1 MQTRKKYIFLTFLAS
16 WLLLFF
22 FGGDQLRRFAFFSGR
37 KAEARRSWPRW
48 TDRTLLK
55 SFADPEELQRDGDP
69 SLLSPRERR
78 AAWLSVYRRSSC
90 RMETCFDFSRCEK
103 HGFKVFTYPQERGQP
118 VSETYGKI
126 LSSIERSRYHT
137 LNPEEACLFILSID
151 TLDRDHL
158 SGQYVRNV
166 DEKIRGF
173 PLWNGGRNH
182 LIFNLYSG
190 TWPSYTGE
198 LGFDIGQA
206 ILAKASFD
214 SQSFRPGF
222 DVSIPLFSK
231 EHPQRGGDRGW
242 LYQDSVPPKKKYLL
256 VFKGKRYLTGIGSG
270 TRNALHHIHNGKDII
285 SLTTCKHGKDWE
297 KHKDTR
303 CDKDN
308 VDYERFD
315 YRELL
320 RNSTFCIV
328 PRGRRLGS
336 FRFLEALQAACI
348 PVLLSDGWELPF
360 AEAIDWGKA
369 AVVGSE
375 RLLLQIPSAVRCIH
389 PERVL
394 AFQQQTQFLWD
405 AYFSS
410 VDKIVHTTLEIIKDR
425 LSPHRSRSR
434 SLWNTLPGGLL
445 VLPDFSTHLGDF
457 PFYYLQHGYSP
468 SKKFTAFIR
477 AVSQAGSL
485 SQPILRL
492 IQAVSGSQYC
502 AQIVVL
508 WSCEKPPPPSGKWPQ
523 SAVPLTIIQGRRK
536 VRGAGHGQGSG
547 TRAGSRSSHPTAQP
561 HPSVLPPQLSDRF
574 FPFEAIQTDAVLSL
588 DEDTS
593 LSTSEVDFAFLVWRS
608 FPERIVG
615 FPTQSHF
622 WDPEQGRWGYTSK
635 WTNELSIVLTA
646 AAFYHRYY
654 HSLFTEYLPAGL
666 RELVDGLA
674 ACEDILMN
682 VLVAAVTKLPPI
694 KVTQRKQHKEV
705 VAQQAECRDGAA
717 GTPPPGQRSSS
728 APHSAP
734 AKVKGTAGSRRFSQ
748 RQDCLNQL
756 ADWFGYM
763 PLVSSQLRLDPV
775 LFKDQVSVLRK
786 KYPSLEKP

>member
-37 KAEARRSWPRW
+37 KAEARRNWPHW
-48 TDRTLLK
+48 TDRSLLK
-55 SFADPEELQRDGDP
+55 SFAEPEELQSDGDP

-78 AAWLSVYRRSSC
+78 AAWLSVYKNSRC

-103 HGFKVFTYPQERGQP
+103 NGFKVFTYPRERDQP
-118 VSETYGKI
+118 LSESYSKI
-126 LSSIERSRYHT
+126 LTSIERSRYYT
-137 LNPEEACLFILSID
+137 PNPEEACLFILSID

-158 SGQYVRNV
+158 SAQYVRNV

-173 PLWNGGRNH
+173 QLWNGGRNH

-190 TWPSYTGE
+190 TWPNYTE
-198 LGFDIGQA
+198 DLGFDIGQA
-206 ILAKASFD
+206 ILAKASFYTEN
-214 SQSFRPGF
+214 FRPGF
-222 DVSIPLFSK
+222 DISIPLFSK
-231 EHPQRGGDRGW
+231 DHPQRGGERGW
-242 LYQDSVPPKKKYLL
+242 LYQDSIPPKKKYLL

-270 TRNALHHIHNGKDII
+270 TRNALHHIHNGKDIV

-308 VDYERFD
+308 VDYEKFD
-315 YRELL
+315 YQELL
-320 RNSTFCIV
+320 HNSTFCIV

-369 AVVGSE
+369 AVVGNE
-375 RLLLQIPSAVRCIH
+375 RLLLQI
-389 PERVL
+389 
-394 AFQQQTQFLWD
+394 
-405 AYFSS
+405 
-410 VDKIVHTTLEIIKDR
+410 IKDR
-425 LSPHRSRSR
+425 LLPHRSRSR
-434 SLWNTLPGGLL
+434 FLWNTLPGGLL
-445 VLPDFSTHLGDF
+445 ALPDFSTHLGDF
-457 PFYYLQHGYSP
+457 PFYYLQRGSSP
-468 SKKFTAFIR
+468 SEKFTAFIR
-477 AVSQAGSL
+477 AASPAGSL
-485 SQPILRL
+485 SQSILRL
-492 IQAVSGSQYC
+492 IQAVSSSQYC
-502 AQIVVL
+502 AQILVL

-523 SAVPLTIIQGRRK
+523 TTVPLTIIQGRRK
-536 VRGAGHGQGSG
+536 VRR
-547 TRAGSRSSHPTAQP
+547 TRI
-561 HPSVLPPQLSDRF
+561 DRF
-574 FPFEAIQTDAVLSL
+574 FPYAAIQTDAVLSL
-588 DEDTS
+588 DEHTS
-593 LSTSEVDFAFLVWRS
+593 LSTSEVDFAFVVWRS

-615 FPTQSHF
+615 FPSWSHF
-622 WDPEQGRWGYTSK
+622 WDPEQRRWGCTSK

-646 AAFYHRYY
+646 ATFYHRYY

-674 ACEDILMN
+674 TCEDILMN

-694 KVTQRKQHKEV
+694 KVTQHKQHKETV
-705 VAQQAECRDGAA
+705 PQQVGCKDGDA
-717 GTPPPGQRSSS
+717 GTPRLGELSPSPL
-728 APHSAP
+728 HSPP
-734 AKVKGTAGSRRFSQ
+734 AKVKGTAPGGRHFYHQ
-748 RQDCLNQL
+748 QDCLNQL
-756 ADWFGYM
+756 VDWFGYM

-786 KYPSLEKP
+786 KYPRLEKP

>member
-16 WLLLFF
+16 WLLLFL
-22 FGGDQLRRFAFFSGR
+22 FGGDQLRHFAFFSGR
-37 KAEARRSWPRW
+37 KAKARRSWPHW
-48 TDRTLLK
+48 TDRSLLK
-55 SFADPEELQRDGDP
+55 SFADAEELQRDGDP
-69 SLLSPRERR
+69 ALLSPRERR
-78 AAWLSVYRRSSC
+78 AARLSVHRSSSC

-118 VSETYGKI
+118 VSESYGKI

-137 LNPEEACLFILSID
+137 GNPEEACLFILGID

-190 TWPSYTGE
+190 TWPNYTGE

-206 ILAKASFD
+206 MLAKASFD
-214 SQSFRPGF
+214 TDSFRPGF
-222 DVSIPLFSK
+222 DISIPLFSK

-242 LYQDSVPPKKKYLL
+242 LYQDSLPPKKKYLL

-308 VDYERFD
+308 VDYEKFD
-315 YRELL
+315 YQELL
-320 RNSTFCIV
+320 HNSTFCIV

-394 AFQQQTQFLWD
+394 AFQQQTQLLWD

-425 LSPHRSRSR
+425 LAPHRSRSR
-434 SLWNTLPGGLL
+434 FLWNALPGGLL

-457 PFYYLQHGYSP
+457 PFYYLQHGKILP
-468 SKKFTAFIR
+468 VPKFTAFIR
-477 AVSQAGSL
+477 AVSQAGSP
-485 SQPILRL
+485 SQSILRL
-492 IQAVSGSQYC
+492 IQAVSASQYC
-502 AQIVVL
+502 AQILVL

-523 SAVPLTIIQGRRK
+523 TPVPLTIIQGRRK
-536 VRGAGHGQGSG
+536 
-547 TRAGSRSSHPTAQP
+547 
-561 HPSVLPPQLSDRF
+561 LSDRF

-588 DEDTS
+588 DEHTI
-593 LSTSEVDFAFLVWRS
+593 LSTSEVDFAFVVWRS

-615 FPTQSHF
+615 FPAQSHF
-622 WDPEQGRWGYTSK
+622 WDREQGRWGYTSK
-635 WTNELSIVLTA
+635 WNNELSIVLTA

-654 HSLFTEYLPAGL
+654 HTLFTEYLPAGL

-694 KVTQRKQHKEV
+694 KVTQRKQHKE
-705 VAQQAECRDGAA
+705 G
-717 GTPPPGQRSSS
+717 
-728 APHSAP
+728 
-734 AKVKGTAGSRRFSQ
+734 GTAGSRRSSQ
-748 RQDCLNQL
+748 RQDCLDQL

-786 KYPSLEKP
+786 KYPRLEKP

>member
-1 MQTRKKYIFLTFLAS
+1 
-16 WLLLFF
+16 
-22 FGGDQLRRFAFFSGR
+22 R
-37 KAEARRSWPRW
+37 KAEARRNWPLW
-48 TDRTLLK
+48 TDRALLK
-55 SFADPEELQRDGDP
+55 SFADPEELRSDGDP
-69 SLLSPRERR
+69 SLPSPRERR
-78 AAWLSVYRRSSC
+78 AAWLSIYKHSRC

-103 HGFKVFTYPQERGQP
+103 HGFRVFTYPRERDQP
-118 VSETYGKI
+118 LSESYSKI
-126 LSSIERSRYHT
+126 LTSIERSRYYT
-137 LNPEEACLFILSID
+137 PNPEEACLFILSID

-190 TWPSYTGE
+190 TWPSYTE
-198 LGFDIGQA
+198 DLGFDIGQA
-206 ILAKASFD
+206 ILAKASFYTE
-214 SQSFRPGF
+214 SFRPGF
-222 DVSIPLFSK
+222 DISIPLFSK
-231 EHPQRGGDRGW
+231 DHPQRGGERGW
-242 LYQDSVPPKKKYLL
+242 LYQDSIPPKKKYLL

-308 VDYERFD
+308 VNYEKFD
-315 YRELL
+315 YQELL
-320 RNSTFCIV
+320 HNSTFCIV

-360 AEAIDWGKA
+360 AEVIDWGKA
-369 AVVGSE
+369 AVVGNE

-425 LSPHRSRSR
+425 LLPHRSRSR
-434 SLWNTLPGGLL
+434 FLWNTLPGGLL
-445 VLPDFSTHLGDF
+445 ALPDFSTHLGDF
-457 PFYYLQHGYSP
+457 PFYYLQHAVGLGRGGLSHGHPANTDAPTQTPP
-468 SKKFTAFIR
+468 S
-477 AVSQAGSL
+477 VLVLPLQ
-485 SQPILRL
+485 IL
-492 IQAVSGSQYC
+492 
-502 AQIVVL
+502 VL

-523 SAVPLTIIQGRRK
+523 TAVPLTVIQGRRK
-536 VRGAGHGQGSG
+536 
-547 TRAGSRSSHPTAQP
+547 
-561 HPSVLPPQLSDRF
+561 LSDRF
-574 FPFEAIQTDAVLSL
+574 FPYAAIQTDAVLSL
-588 DEDTS
+588 DEHTS
-593 LSTSEVDFAFLVWRS
+593 LSTSEVDFAFVVWRS

-622 WDPEQGRWGYTSK
+622 WDAEQRRWGYTSQ

-646 AAFYHRYY
+646 AAFY

-682 VLVAAVTKLPPI
+682 LLVAAATKLPPI
-694 KVTQRKQHKEV
+694 KVTQRKQHKETV
-705 VAQQAECRDGAA
+705 PQQVKGAA
-717 GTPPPGQRSSS
+717 GTASG
-728 APHSAP
+728 
-734 AKVKGTAGSRRFSQ
+734 RRLSQ
-748 RQDCLNQL
+748 RQDCLARL
-756 ADWFGYM
+756 ADWFGHM

-786 KYPSLEKP
+786 KYPRLER

>member
-22 FGGDQLRRFAFFSGR
+22 FGGDQLRRFAFFSGT

-48 TDRTLLK
+48 TDRSLLK

-78 AAWLSVYRRSSC
+78 AAWLSGHRGSRC
-90 RMETCFDFSRCEK
+90 RMETCFDLSRCERN
-103 HGFKVFTYPQERGQP
+103 GFKVFAYPQERGQP

-137 LNPEEACLFILSID
+137 PRPEEACLFILGID
-151 TLDRDHL
+151 TLDRDRL
-158 SGQYVRNV
+158 SGHYVRDV
-166 DEKIRGF
+166 QEKIRGF

-190 TWPSYTGE
+190 TWPSYGGE
-198 LGFDIGQA
+198 LGFDAGHA
-206 ILAKASFD
+206 ILARASFD

-222 DVSIPLFSK
+222 DVSIPLFPK
-231 EHPQRGGDRGW
+231 EHPQRGGDAGR
-242 LYQDSVPPKKKYLL
+242 LRRDSVPPRKKYLL

-297 KHKDTR
+297 KHKDAR

-315 YRELL
+315 YQELL
-320 RNSTFCIV
+320 HNSTFCIV

-375 RLLLQIPSAVRCIH
+375 RLLLQ
-389 PERVL
+389 
-394 AFQQQTQFLWD
+394 QQTQFLWD

-434 SLWNTLPGGLL
+434 FLWNALPGGLL
-445 VLPDFSTHLGDF
+445 VLPDFSTHPGDF
-457 PFYYLQHGYSP
+457 PFYYLHHGYSP

-485 SQPILRL
+485 SQPLLRL
-492 IQAVSGSQYC
+492 IQAVSGSRYC

-523 SAVPLTIIQGRRK
+523 SSVPLTVIQGRRK
-536 VRGAGHGQGSG
+536 
-547 TRAGSRSSHPTAQP
+547 
-561 HPSVLPPQLSDRF
+561 LSERF
-574 FPFEAIQTDAVLSL
+574 FPFGAIQTDAVLSL

-593 LSTSEVDFAFLVWRS
+593 LSTSEVDFAFSVWRS

-615 FPTQSHF
+615 FPAQSHF
-622 WDPEQGRWGYTSK
+622 WDAERGRWGCTSR

-694 KVTQRKQHKEV
+694 KVTQRKQHKEG
-705 VAQQAECRDGAA
+705 VAQQAGRGDGAA
-717 GTPPPGQRSSS
+717 GSPPAPLS
-728 APHSAP
+728 AA
-734 AKVKGTAGSRRFSQ
+734 AAQAEGAGGSRRFP
-748 RQDCLNQL
+748 RRRDCLNQL
-756 ADWFGYM
+756 ADWFGRM
-763 PLVSSQLRLDPV
+763 PLVSSRLRLDPV

>member
-22 FGGDQLRRFAFFSGR
+22 FGGDQLRRFAFFSRR
-37 KAEARRSWPRW
+37 KAEAQRSWPRW
-48 TDRTLLK
+48 TDRSLLR
-55 SFADPEELQRDGDP
+55 SFAEPRELQGDGDLP
-69 SLLSPRERR
+69 QPSPRARQ
-78 AAWLSVYRRSSC
+78 AAGLSTRGGSRC

-103 HGFKVFTYPQERGQP
+103 HGFKVFTYPRERGEP
-118 VSETYGKI
+118 VSESYGKI
-126 LSSIERSRYHT
+126 LASIERSRYYT
-137 LNPEEACLFILSID
+137 PRPEEACLFVLGID
-151 TLDRDHL
+151 TLDRDRL
-158 SGQYVRNV
+158 SAHYVRGM
-166 DEKIRGF
+166 DQKIRGS

-182 LIFNLYSG
+182 LVFNLYSG
-190 TWPSYTGE
+190 TWPNYTEE
-198 LGFDIGQA
+198 LGFDVGHA
-206 ILAKASFD
+206 MLAKASFD
-214 SQSFRPGF
+214 SESFRPGF
-222 DVSIPLFSK
+222 DVSIPLFPK
-231 EHPQRGGDRGW
+231 EHPQRGGQKGW
-242 LYQDSVPPKKKYLL
+242 LQSVPPKKKYLL

-270 TRNALHHIHNGKDII
+270 TRNALHHIHNGRDIV

-308 VDYERFD
+308 VDYEKFD
-315 YRELL
+315 YQELL
-320 RNSTFCIV
+320 HNSTFCIV

-360 AEAIDWGKA
+360 SEVIDWGKA

-375 RLLLQIPSAVRCIH
+375 RLLLQIPSAVRCIP

-410 VDKIVHTTLEIIKDR
+410 VDKIVHTTLEIIRDR
-425 LSPHRSRSR
+425 LLPHRSRSR
-434 SLWNTLPGGLL
+434 FLWNALPGGLL
-445 VLPDFSTHLGDF
+445 ALPDFSTHLGDF
-457 PFYYLQHGYSP
+457 PFYYLQHGSSP
-468 SKKFTAFIR
+468 SNKFTALLR
-477 AVSQAGSL
+477 AASSPGSL

-492 IQAVSGSQYC
+492 IQAVSRSPYC
-502 AQIVVL
+502 AQILVL

-523 SAVPLTIIQGRRK
+523 TTVPLTIIQGRTK
-536 VRGAGHGQGSG
+536 
-547 TRAGSRSSHPTAQP
+547 
-561 HPSVLPPQLSDRF
+561 LSDRF
-574 FPFEAIQTDAVLSL
+574 FPYAAIRTDAVLSL
-588 DEDTS
+588 DEHTS
-593 LSTSEVDFAFLVWRS
+593 LSTSEVDFAFVVWRS

-615 FPTQSHF
+615 FPARSHF
-622 WDPEQGRWGYTSK
+622 WDPEQKRWGYTSR

-682 VLVAAVTKLPPI
+682 LLVAAVTKLPPI
-694 KVTQRKQHKEV
+694 KVTQRKQHKEAV
-705 VAQQAECRDGAA
+705 SQPVG
-717 GTPPPGQRSSS
+717 P
-728 APHSAP
+728 
-734 AKVKGTAGSRRFSQ
+734 GSRRSSQ
-748 RQDCLNQL
+748 QQDCLNQL
-756 ADWFGYM
+756 ADWFGSM

-786 KYPSLEKP
+786 KYRQLEK

>member
-22 FGGDQLRRFAFFSGR
+22 FGGDQLRRFAFFPGR
-37 KAEARRSWPRW
+37 KAEARRNWPRW
-48 TDRTLLK
+48 TDRSLLK
-55 SFADPEELQRDGDP
+55 SFADPEELQSDGDP
-69 SLLSPRERR
+69 SLPSPRERR
-78 AAWLSVYRRSSC
+78 AARLSVYRNSRC

-103 HGFKVFTYPQERGQP
+103 NGFKVFTYPREWDQP
-118 VSETYGKI
+118 LSESYSKI
-126 LSSIERSRYHT
+126 LTSIQRSRYYT
-137 LNPEEACLFILSID
+137 PKPEEACLFILSID

-166 DEKIRGF
+166 DEKIRSF

-190 TWPSYTGE
+190 TWPNYTE
-198 LGFDIGQA
+198 DLGFDIGQA
-206 ILAKASFD
+206 ILAKASFYTEN
-214 SQSFRPGF
+214 FRPGF
-222 DVSIPLFSK
+222 DISIPLFSRD
-231 EHPQRGGDRGW
+231 HPQRGGEKGW
-242 LYQDSVPPKKKYLL
+242 LYQDSIPPKKKYLL

-308 VDYERFD
+308 VDYEKFD
-315 YRELL
+315 YQELL
-320 RNSTFCIV
+320 HNSTFCIV

-375 RLLLQIPSAVRCIH
+375 KLLLQIPSAVRCIH

-405 AYFSS
+405 SYFSS

-425 LSPHRSRSR
+425 LLPHRSRSR
-434 SLWNTLPGGLL
+434 FLWNSLPGGLL
-445 VLPDFSTHLGDF
+445 ALPDFSTHPGDF
-457 PFYYLQHGYSP
+457 PFYYLQHGSSP
-468 SKKFTAFIR
+468 SEKFTAFIR
-477 AVSQAGSL
+477 TISPVGSP

-492 IQAVSGSQYC
+492 IQAVSASQYC
-502 AQIVVL
+502 AQILVL
-508 WSCEKPPPPSGKWPQ
+508 WSSEKPPPPSGRWPQ
-523 SAVPLTIIQGRRK
+523 TPMPLTIIQG
-536 VRGAGHGQGSG
+536 SG
-547 TRAGSRSSHPTAQP
+547 K
-561 HPSVLPPQLSDRF
+561 LSDRF
-574 FPFEAIQTDAVLSL
+574 FPFAAIQTDAVLSL
-588 DEDTS
+588 DEHSS
-593 LSTSEVDFAFLVWRS
+593 LSTSEVDFAFMVWRS

-615 FPTQSHF
+615 FPSCSHF
-622 WDPEQGRWGYTSK
+622 WDPEQRCWGYTPK
-635 WTNELSIVLTA
+635 WTNEFSIILTT
-646 AAFYHRYY
+646 AAFYHRYPGQGDAGGAGGSAAFCLPPPPHSLPRYY
-654 HSLFTEYLPAGL
+654 HSLFTQYLPAGL
-666 RELVDGLA
+666 RELVGGLA

-694 KVTQRKQHKEV
+694 KVTQRKQHKESV
-705 VAQQAECRDGAA
+705 SQ
-717 GTPPPGQRSSS
+717 
-728 APHSAP
+728 
-734 AKVKGTAGSRRFSQ
+734 Q
-748 RQDCLNQL
+748 RQDCLSQL
-756 ADWFGYM
+756 VDWFGSM

-786 KYPSLEKP
+786 KYPRLEKP

>member
-22 FGGDQLRRFAFFSGR
+22 FFGDQLHRFAFFSVR
-37 KAEARRSWPRW
+37 KAEARRNWPHW
-48 TDRTLLK
+48 TDRSLLK
-55 SFADPEELQRDGDP
+55 SFADPKELQSDGDP
-69 SLLSPRERR
+69 SLPSPRARR
-78 AAWLSVYRRSSC
+78 AARLSVYKNSRC

-103 HGFKVFTYPQERGQP
+103 HGFKVFTYPRERDQP
-118 VSETYGKI
+118 LSESYDKI
-126 LSSIERSRYHT
+126 LTSIERSRYYT
-137 LNPEEACLFILSID
+137 PNPEEACLFILSID

-166 DEKIRGF
+166 DEKIRSF

-190 TWPSYTGE
+190 TWPNYTE
-198 LGFDIGQA
+198 DLGFDIGQA
-206 ILAKASFD
+206 ILAKASFYTE
-214 SQSFRPGF
+214 SFRPGF
-222 DVSIPLFSK
+222 DISIPLFSK
-231 EHPQRGGDRGW
+231 DHPQRGGERGW
-242 LYQDSVPPKKKYLL
+242 LYQDSIHPKKKYLL

-308 VDYERFD
+308 VDYEKFD
-315 YRELL
+315 YQELL
-320 RNSTFCIV
+320 HNSTFCIV

-369 AVVGSE
+369 AVVGNE

-394 AFQQQTQFLWD
+394 AFRQQTQFLWD

-425 LSPHRSRSR
+425 LLPHRSRSR
-434 SLWNTLPGGLL
+434 FLWNTLPGGLL
-445 VLPDFSTHLGDF
+445 ALPDFSTHPGDF
-457 PFYYLQHGYSP
+457 PFYYLQHGSSP
-468 SKKFTAFIR
+468 SEKFTAFIR
-477 AVSQAGSL
+477 AVSPTGSL

-502 AQIVVL
+502 AQILVL

-523 SAVPLTIIQGRRK
+523 TAVPLTIIQGGRK
-536 VRGAGHGQGSG
+536 VRGAG
-547 TRAGSRSSHPTAQP
+547 
-561 HPSVLPPQLSDRF
+561 LSDRF
-574 FPFEAIQTDAVLSL
+574 FPYAAIRTDAVLSL
-588 DEDTS
+588 DEHTS
-593 LSTSEVDFAFLVWRS
+593 LSTSEVDFAFVVWRS

-615 FPTQSHF
+615 FPTRSHF
-622 WDPEQGRWGYTSK
+622 WDTEQRRWGYTSK

-694 KVTQRKQHKEV
+694 KVTQRKQHKETV
-705 VAQQAECRDGAA
+705 PQQVGCKAGDV
-717 GTPPPGQRSSS
+717 GTPPAGERSPSPPRS
-728 APHSAP
+728 PP
-734 AKVKGTAGSRRFSQ
+734 AKVKGTAGAAGSRCFSQ

-756 ADWFGYM
+756 VDWFGYM
-763 PLVSSQLRLDPV
+763 PLVPSQLRLDPV

-786 KYPSLEKP
+786 KYPRLEKP

>member
-1 MQTRKKYIFLTFLAS
+1 MQTRKKYIFLTFLVS

-22 FGGDQLRRFAFFSGR
+22 FGGDHLRHFAFFSGR
-37 KAEARRSWPRW
+37 KAEARRNWPLW
-48 TDRTLLK
+48 TDRSLLK
-55 SFADPEELQRDGDP
+55 SFADPEELQSDGDP
-69 SLLSPRERR
+69 SLPSPRERR
-78 AAWLSVYRRSSC
+78 AAWLSIYKNSRC

-103 HGFKVFTYPQERGQP
+103 HGFKVFTYPRERDQP
-118 VSETYGKI
+118 LSESYGKI
-126 LSSIERSRYHT
+126 LTSIERSRYYT
-137 LNPEEACLFILSID
+137 PNPEEACLFILSID

-158 SGQYVRNV
+158 SGQYVHNV
-166 DEKIRGF
+166 NEKIRGF

-190 TWPSYTGE
+190 TWPNYTE
-198 LGFDIGQA
+198 DLGFDIGQA
-206 ILAKASFD
+206 ILAKASFYTET
-214 SQSFRPGF
+214 FRPGF
-222 DVSIPLFSK
+222 DISIPLFSK
-231 EHPQRGGDRGW
+231 DHPQRGGERGW
-242 LYQDSVPPKKKYLL
+242 LYQDSIPPKKKYLL

-270 TRNALHHIHNGKDII
+270 TRNALHHIHNGKDIV

-308 VDYERFD
+308 VDYEKFD
-315 YRELL
+315 YQELL
-320 RNSTFCIV
+320 HNSTFCIV

-369 AVVGSE
+369 AVVGNE

-410 VDKIVHTTLEIIKDR
+410 VDKIHLPGLWQIIKDR
-425 LSPHRSRSR
+425 LLPHRSRSR
-434 SLWNTLPGGLL
+434 FLWNTLPGGLL
-445 VLPDFSTHLGDF
+445 ALPDFSTHPGDF
-457 PFYYLQHGYSP
+457 PFYYLRHGRTPPALAEHGKLSACHTTFPLPPFSGSSP
-468 SKKFTAFIR
+468 SEKFTAFIR
-477 AVSQAGSL
+477 AVSPASSL

-492 IQAVSGSQYC
+492 IQAVSGSHYC
-502 AQIVVL
+502 AQILVL

-523 SAVPLTIIQGRRK
+523 TTVPLTIIQGRRK
-536 VRGAGHGQGSG
+536 
-547 TRAGSRSSHPTAQP
+547 
-561 HPSVLPPQLSDRF
+561 LSDRF
-574 FPFEAIQTDAVLSL
+574 FPYAAIQTDAVLSL
-588 DEDTS
+588 DEHSS
-593 LSTSEVDFAFLVWRS
+593 LSTSEVDFAFVVWRS

-615 FPTQSHF
+615 FPAWSHF
-622 WDPEQGRWGYTSK
+622 WDAEQRRWGYTSK

-694 KVTQRKQHKEV
+694 KVTQRKQHKETV
-705 VAQQAECRDGAA
+705 PQQVGCEDGDA
-717 GTPPPGQRSSS
+717 GTPLASERSPSPPRS
-728 APHSAP
+728 PP
-734 AKVKGTAGSRRFSQ
+734 AKVKGMAGTAGGRRFSQ

-786 KYPSLEKP
+786 KYPRLEKP

>member
-37 KAEARRSWPRW
+37 KVEARRSWPRW
-48 TDRTLLK
+48 TDRTLLR

-69 SLLSPRERR
+69 ALLSPRERR
-78 AAWLSVYRRSSC
+78 AAWLSVYKTSRC
-90 RMETCFDFSRCEK
+90 RMETCFDFSRCER

-118 VSETYGKI
+118 VSETYSKI

-137 LNPEEACLFILSID
+137 PNPEEACLFILSID

-158 SGQYVRNV
+158 SAQYVRNV

-190 TWPSYTGE
+190 TWPGYTGE

-214 SQSFRPGF
+214 TQSFRPGF

-231 EHPQRGGDRGW
+231 DHPQRGGDRAAAQLHLLHRAPGQA
-242 LYQDSVPPKKKYLL
+242 LGLLPLPRGSAGTGRAGAPETPSPGAGGSVPAC
-256 VFKGKRYLTGIGSG
+256 G
-270 TRNALHHIHNGKDII
+270 
-285 SLTTCKHGKDWE
+285 
-297 KHKDTR
+297 
-303 CDKDN
+303 
-308 VDYERFD
+308 
-315 YRELL
+315 
-320 RNSTFCIV
+320 V
-328 PRGRRLGS
+328 PP
-336 FRFLEALQAACI
+336 QAACI

-360 AEAIDWGKA
+360 SEAIDWGKA

-375 RLLLQIPSAVRCIH
+375 RLLLQVPA
-389 PERVL
+389 PDPRVL

-425 LSPHRSRSR
+425 LSPPRSRSR
-434 SLWNTLPGGLL
+434 LLWNALPGGLL

-468 SKKFTAFIR
+468 SKKFTALIR
-477 AVSQAGSL
+477 VVSQAGSL

-536 VRGAGHGQGSG
+536 
-547 TRAGSRSSHPTAQP
+547 
-561 HPSVLPPQLSDRF
+561 LSDRF

-593 LSTSEVDFAFLVWRS
+593 LSTSEVDFAFSVWRS

-646 AAFYHRYY
+646 AAFYHRY
-654 HSLFTEYLPAGL
+654 PAG
-666 RELVDGLA
+666 RGCGA
-674 ACEDILMN
+674 
-682 VLVAAVTKLPPI
+682 AAVLLSEPRCAGCARPPLPSPP
-694 KVTQRKQHKEV
+694 
-705 VAQQAECRDGAA
+705 AA
-717 GTPPPGQRSSS
+717 SP
-728 APHSAP
+728 AP
-734 AKVKGTAGSRRFSQ
+734 R
-748 RQDCLNQL
+748 
-756 ADWFGYM
+756 
-763 PLVSSQLRLDPV
+763 
-775 LFKDQVSVLRK
+775 
-786 KYPSLEKP
+786 

>member
-48 TDRTLLK
+48 TDRSLLK

-69 SLLSPRERR
+69 SLPSPRERR
-78 AAWLSVYRRSSC
+78 AARLSVYRSGRC
-90 RMETCFDFSRCEK
+90 RMETCFDFSRCER
-103 HGFKVFTYPQERGQP
+103 HGFKVFTYPRERGQP

-137 LNPEEACLFILSID
+137 AKPEEACLFILGID

-158 SGQYVRNV
+158 SGHYVRDV
-166 DEKIRGF
+166 DQKIRGF

-190 TWPSYTGE
+190 TWPSYTGD

-206 ILAKASFD
+206 MLAKASFD
-214 SQSFRPGF
+214 SRSFRPGF

-231 EHPQRGGDRGW
+231 EHPQRGGDSGR
-242 LYQDSVPPKKKYLL
+242 LSQDSVPPRKKYLL

-270 TRNALHHIHNGKDII
+270 TRNALHHIHNGEDII

-315 YRELL
+315 YQELL
-320 RNSTFCIV
+320 HNSTFCIV

-360 AEAIDWGKA
+360 SEAIDWGRA
-369 AVVGSE
+369 AVLGSE
-375 RLLLQIPSAVRCIH
+375 RLLLQIPSAVRLIH

-434 SLWNTLPGGLL
+434 FLWNSLPGGLL
-445 VLPDFSTHLGDF
+445 VLPDFSTHPGDF

-477 AVSQAGSL
+477 AASQSGSL

-492 IQAVSGSQYC
+492 IQA
-502 AQIVVL
+502 
-508 WSCEKPPPPSGKWPQ
+508 KPPPPSGKWPQ
-523 SAVPLTIIQGRRK
+523 STVPLSIIQGRGK
-536 VRGAGHGQGSG
+536 
-547 TRAGSRSSHPTAQP
+547 
-561 HPSVLPPQLSDRF
+561 LSDRF

-588 DEDTS
+588 DEDSS
-593 LSTSEVDFAFLVWRS
+593 LSSSEVDFAFLVWCS

-635 WTNELSIVLTA
+635 RTNEISIVLTA

-694 KVTQRKQHKEV
+694 KVTQRRQHRE
-705 VAQQAECRDGAA
+705 GTAA
-717 GTPPPGQRSSS
+717 G
-728 APHSAP
+728 
-734 AKVKGTAGSRRFSQ
+734 RRFSQ

-756 ADWFGYM
+756 GNWFGYM
-763 PLVSSQLRLDPV
+763 PLVSSRLRLDPV

>member
-22 FGGDQLRRFAFFSGR
+22 FGGDQLRHFTFFSGR
-37 KAEARRSWPRW
+37 KAEARRNWPRW
-48 TDRTLLK
+48 TDQSLLK

-69 SLLSPRERR
+69 SLPSPRAQR
-78 AAWLSVYRRSSC
+78 AARLSVYKNSRC

-103 HGFKVFTYPQERGQP
+103 HGFKVFTYPRERDQP
-118 VSETYGKI
+118 LSESYGKI
-126 LSSIERSRYHT
+126 LASIERSRYYT
-137 LNPEEACLFILSID
+137 PNPEEACLFILSID

-158 SGQYVRNV
+158 SRQYVHNV
-166 DEKIRGF
+166 DEKIRSF

-190 TWPSYTGE
+190 TWPNYTE
-198 LGFDIGQA
+198 DLGFDIGQA
-206 ILAKASFD
+206 ILAKASFYTE
-214 SQSFRPGF
+214 SFRPGF
-222 DVSIPLFSK
+222 DISIPLFSK
-231 EHPQRGGDRGW
+231 DHPQRGGERGW
-242 LYQDSVPPKKKYLL
+242 LYRDSIHPKKKYLL

-270 TRNALHHIHNGKDII
+270 TRNALHHIHNGKDIV

-308 VDYERFD
+308 VNYEKFD
-315 YRELL
+315 YQELL
-320 RNSTFCIV
+320 HNSTFCIV

-369 AVVGSE
+369 AVVGNE
-375 RLLLQIPSAVRCIH
+375 RLLLQIPSAVRCID

-425 LSPHRSRSR
+425 LLPHRSRSR
-434 SLWNTLPGGLL
+434 FLWNRLPGGLL
-445 VLPDFSTHLGDF
+445 ALPNFSTHPRDF
-457 PFYYLQHGYSP
+457 PFYYLQHGSSP
-468 SKKFTAFIR
+468 SEKFTAFIR
-477 AVSQAGSL
+477 AVSQSGSL

-502 AQIVVL
+502 AQILVL
-508 WSCEKPPPPSGKWPQ
+508 WSCEKPPPPSGKWPRTT
-523 SAVPLTIIQGRRK
+523 VPLTIIQGRR
-536 VRGAGHGQGSG
+536 R
-547 TRAGSRSSHPTAQP
+547 
-561 HPSVLPPQLSDRF
+561 LSDRF
-574 FPFEAIQTDAVLSL
+574 FPYAAIQTDAVLSL

-593 LSTSEVDFAFLVWRS
+593 LSTSEVDFAFVVWRS

-622 WDPEQGRWGYTSK
+622 WDAEQRRWGYTSK

-646 AAFYHRYY
+646 AAFYHRYPAREGLAGRGARPHPDPPPCSFPRYY
-654 HSLFTEYLPAGL
+654 HSLFTEYLPVGL

-694 KVTQRKQHKEV
+694 KVTQRKQHKETV
-705 VAQQAECRDGAA
+705 PQQVGCKDGDV
-717 GTPPPGQRSSS
+717 GTPLAGERSPSPPRS
-728 APHSAP
+728 PP
-734 AKVKGTAGSRRFSQ
+734 AKVKGTAGAAGGRRFSQ
-748 RQDCLNQL
+748 QQDCLNQL
-756 ADWFGYM
+756 VDWFGYM

-786 KYPSLEKP
+786 KYPRLEKL